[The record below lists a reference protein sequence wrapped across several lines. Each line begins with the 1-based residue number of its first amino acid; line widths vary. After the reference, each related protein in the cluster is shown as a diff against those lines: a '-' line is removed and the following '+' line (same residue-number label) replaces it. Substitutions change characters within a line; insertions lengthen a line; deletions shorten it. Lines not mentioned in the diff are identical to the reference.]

1 MTFTFPAPTRRVM
14 QNGATAL
21 ALRSVGRRRAVLTLY
36 FPTGS
41 RFETPSEN
49 GTSHFLEHMLFRGS
63 PRYPSSEQLAQAF
76 EDLGG
81 TLEASTSTSYGNL
94 SISLPRENLLAVI
107 EPLADVF
114 QRPLLGQIEVER
126 AIIREEILED
136 FDDAG
141 QLIDG
146 PSLVR
151 ALAFPEHGLGLPITG
166 PPSVVESLTES
177 ALRAH
182 HERTYVAS
190 RLVVGAAGDLDEEQ
204 VLSELE
210 RHFAGVKTG
219 DLPLLVEPPVQT
231 EPRFR
236 FVRSRGSSQT
246 SVHVAFRTGGH
257 FADEDPALE
266 MVLRVLDDG
275 MSTRLYQRLCDQS
288 GLCYDASA
296 SYSAHED
303 AGLIE
308 FEAETEHGSTERVVR
323 EIRELCQ
330 EVAQQ
335 AVSESELERAK
346 KRARWQYEGMT
357 DHLHGLLD
365 HWVLA
370 ELERSRSPGQHL
382 EALLAVTRQDVLS
395 AAQKVL
401 APSQCSTVVVGA
413 PSAKITGR
421 VERLALSA

>member
-1 MTFTFPAPTRRVM
+1 MTSHFPAPTVLRLP
-14 QNGATAL
+14 NGATAL
-21 ALRSVGRRRAVLTLY
+21 SLCAPGRRRAVLTLY

-41 RFETPSEN
+41 RFETAETN

-63 PRYPSSEQLAQAF
+63 PHYPSSERLAQAF

-94 SISLPRENLLAVI
+94 SITLPRENLLAVV

-114 QRPLLGQIEVER
+114 QRPLLSQIDVER

-151 ALAFPEHGLGLPITG
+151 ALAFPGHGLGLPITG
-166 PPSVVESLTES
+166 PPKVVEALSVED
-177 ALRAH
+177 LRAH

-190 RLVVGAAGDLDEEQ
+190 RLVIGLGGEFDESALLREIERCFGDVKAGEIPSFHAPAEQ
-204 VLSELE
+204 AES
-210 RHFAGVKTG
+210 
-219 DLPLLVEPPVQT
+219 
-231 EPRFR
+231 RFSL
-236 FVRSRGSSQT
+236 VRSRGSSQT
-246 SVHVAFRTGGH
+246 SVHVAYRTGGH
-257 FADEDPALE
+257 FDAEDPALE
-266 MVLRVLDDG
+266 MLLRILDDG

-308 FEAETEHGSTERVVR
+308 FEAETAHGSTDRVVR
-323 EIRELCQ
+323 EICEMAEQMASGL
-330 EVAQQ
+330 
-335 AVSESELERAK
+335 VSENELERAK
-346 KRARWQYEGMT
+346 RRARWQYEGIT
-357 DHLHGLLD
+357 DHLHGLVD
-365 HWVLA
+365 HLTVA
-370 ELERSRSPGQHL
+370 ELERTPPPGQHL
-382 EALLAVTRQDVLS
+382 DALLAVTREDLLS
-395 AAQKVL
+395 AAQRVL
-401 APSQCSTVVVGA
+401 VGARRSTVVVGA
-413 PSAKITGR
+413 PSARVVER
-421 VERLALSA
+421 VEQLAHSS

>member
-1 MTFTFPAPTRRVM
+1 MTSHFPAPTVLRLK
-14 QNGATAL
+14 NGATAL
-21 ALRSVGRRRAVLTLY
+21 SLGQAGRRRAVLTLY

-41 RFETPSEN
+41 RFESAETN

-63 PRYPSSEQLAQAF
+63 PRYPSSERLAQAF

-94 SISLPRENLLAVI
+94 SISLPRENLAAVV
-107 EPLADVF
+107 EPLSDVF
-114 QRPLLGQIEVER
+114 QRPLLNQIEVER

-151 ALAFPEHGLGLPITG
+151 ALAFPGHGLGLPITG
-166 PPSVVESLTES
+166 PPSVVESLTT
-177 ALRAH
+177 ADLRAH

-190 RLVVGAAGDLDEEQ
+190 RLVIGVGGEFDEQALLREIERCFGDVKPGDVPALPAPAA
-204 VLSELE
+204 
-210 RHFAGVKTG
+210 
-219 DLPLLVEPPVQT
+219 QT
-231 EPRFR
+231 EARYQL
-236 FVRSRGSSQT
+236 VRSRGSSQT

-257 FADEDPALE
+257 FSAEDPALE
-266 MVLRVLDDG
+266 MLLRVLDDG

-308 FEAETEHGSTERVVR
+308 FEAETAHGSTDRVVR
-323 EIRELCQ
+323 EICEMAEEMATSHVSDDELD
-330 EVAQQ
+330 
-335 AVSESELERAK
+335 RAK
-346 KRARWQYEGMT
+346 RRARWQYEGIG

-365 HWVLA
+365 HLVLA
-370 ELERSRSPGQHL
+370 EFERTAPPGKHL
-382 EALLAVTRQDVLS
+382 EALLAVTRQDLLS
-395 AAQKVL
+395 AAQRVL
-401 APSQCSTVVVGA
+401 VGPQRSTVVVGA
-413 PSAKITGR
+413 PAARVAER
-421 VERLALSA
+421 VEQLALSG